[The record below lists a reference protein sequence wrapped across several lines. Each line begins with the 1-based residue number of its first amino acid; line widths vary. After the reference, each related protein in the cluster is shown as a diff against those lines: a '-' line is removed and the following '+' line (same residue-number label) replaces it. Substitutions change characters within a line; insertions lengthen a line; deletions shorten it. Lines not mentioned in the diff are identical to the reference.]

1 LSHHKLLDIDGYNIE
16 KKKPARPRWKIINEA
31 AFGLLGCWLAVID
44 ARREAA
50 FVCIRFSVPRLVS
63 AAEPLQRHA
72 AMVQR
77 RHHENCSDGVAVC
90 PLSCGGSMHARAA
103 TAMDIFGSAA
113 LTVLPSVPP
122 SGGAARILEQQ

>member
-1 LSHHKLLDIDGYNIE
+1 ME
-16 KKKPARPRWKIINEA
+16 RARPRWKIINEA

-72 AMVQR
+72 AMVQS
-77 RHHENCSDGVAVC
+77 HCIDGIAVC
-90 PLSCGGSMHARAA
+90 TAIWRCSTNARA
-103 TAMDIFGSAA
+103 
-113 LTVLPSVPP
+113 VLNEL
-122 SGGAARILEQQ
+122 R

>member
-1 LSHHKLLDIDGYNIE
+1 MASTSLAFPPSVLLLAIDMLSK

-77 RHHENCSDGVAVC
+77 HCIDGIAVC
-90 PLSCGGSMHARAA
+90 TAIWRCSTNARA
-103 TAMDIFGSAA
+103 
-113 LTVLPSVPP
+113 VLNEL
-122 SGGAARILEQQ
+122 R

>member
-1 LSHHKLLDIDGYNIE
+1 MQSFSEDKIKILTVG
-16 KKKPARPRWKIINEA
+16 KKPARPRWKIINEA

-63 AAEPLQRHA
+63 AAERLQRHA

-77 RHHENCSDGVAVC
+77 RHFGI
-90 PLSCGGSMHARAA
+90 SMAQAELR
-103 TAMDIFGSAA
+103 
-113 LTVLPSVPP
+113 
-122 SGGAARILEQQ
+122 